1 MWASRLWKTSRGRW
15 RCRRQPRRRNRR
27 EGKKKTQEHR
37 QECLCHKTQELKAGG
52 GERSHQADRDHK
64 VAASLAEEF
73 KLRHI
78 FRAAAGDCAL
88 DWSADKLGDI
98 GREIAGFEIQFRG
111 AAADMHG

>member
-27 EGKKKTQEHR
+27 EGKKKIQVHR
-37 QECLCHKTQELKAGG
+37 QECLCHKTQELEAGG

-64 VAASLAEEF
+64 VAARFAEEF
-73 KLRHI
+73 KLR
-78 FRAAAGDCAL
+78 RVGCAAAGDGAL

-98 GREIAGFEIQFRG
+98 GREIAGFEIQLCG
-111 AAADMHG
+111 A